1 MRQAHSRAAQDKNIP
16 GQQARAAQAA
26 REHSL
31 SRERFKQKRI
41 RGAQARAISAA
52 RRSFRFY
59 LERPIMLEQQF
70 VNALS
75 LGCVYALF
83 ALGFTLV
90 FGVLGV
96 INLAHGAVFM
106 VGAYA
111 ALTVV
116 QNLALPLWA
125 GLVAAFVVAGLTGVI
140 IDYLVLK
147 PLRKRNAPH
156 LIPMIATIGVGIILN
171 NAAQGIF
178 GASNLRFPHGTVPE
192 EVIEV
197 AGLHLTVIELGII
210 FMSFALMAVLMF
222 VMRRTQFGRALRAI
236 AESPKAAWL
245 LGINVEKLFITTSF
259 AAAALGGVAG
269 VLIGLYSNAL
279 FPLMGQPMLHKH
291 RGHHPGRHGRHPRRH
306 AGWPVPGLRRG
317 AVGGLYRLHHARCG
331 GIRPAVPDPAGAS
344 AGPVRQSGSTQGVSV
359 MSGFENFWA
368 IYGNLVLTLGT
379 NALLAL
385 SIWLTLACGMLA
397 MANAAFMGIGAYAAA
412 LLTMNYDASFPVA
425 LAGGM
430 LAPALVA
437 ALIGLPTLRLSGVYL
452 AMATLGFGEVVRV
465 TVLNTESITGG
476 ALGLNGIPQLTQWWH
491 VILAVVIVL
500 FVLWRVRVS
509 RSAAPSTPSAA
520 TKPPPA

>member
-1 MRQAHSRAAQDKNIP
+1 
-16 GQQARAAQAA
+16 
-26 REHSL
+26 
-31 SRERFKQKRI
+31 
-41 RGAQARAISAA
+41 
-52 RRSFRFY
+52 
-59 LERPIMLEQQF
+59 MLEQQF

-259 AAAALGGVAG
+259 AAAAGRRGRRADRA
-269 VLIGLYSNAL
+269 VLERAL
-279 FPLMGQPMLHKH
+279 PAHGPAHAAQGH

-306 AGWPVPGLRRG
+306 AGRPVPGLRRG

-344 AGPVRQSGSTQGVSV
+344 AG
-359 MSGFENFWA
+359 
-368 IYGNLVLTLGT
+368 L
-379 NALLAL
+379 
-385 SIWLTLACGMLA
+385 
-397 MANAAFMGIGAYAAA
+397 
-412 LLTMNYDASFPVA
+412 
-425 LAGGM
+425 
-430 LAPALVA
+430 
-437 ALIGLPTLRLSGVYL
+437 
-452 AMATLGFGEVVRV
+452 FGKVVQRK
-465 TVLNTESITGG
+465 
-476 ALGLNGIPQLTQWWH
+476 A
-491 VILAVVIVL
+491 
-500 FVLWRVRVS
+500 
-509 RSAAPSTPSAA
+509 
-520 TKPPPA
+520 